1 MVGEEIG
8 LKTLYKVLLFLLIII
23 AIGYGFL
30 NLKKDVDPSK
40 NQPPIPPIPDKTK
53 YEMNLY
59 FGSPDD
65 KRLVI
70 EKRVIVSE
78 ELSEEKVI
86 MEELIKGP
94 RNKALKA
101 SVPPET
107 RLLSVNTTDGICY
120 INLSNEFL
128 NTYRWSPQMNEA
140 ITIWSIV
147 NSLTELNDIQGVQIL
162 VEGNKVDLIEKY
174 YSLKQPYFR
183 NEELLKREVLTPYK
197 TFNHFLDNLKNAN
210 YNEAYQMVEEDSKNR
225 IDFVKFRLVMGN
237 YARELKGYEIARY
250 QTQRYT
256 EEMVLVIT
264 YQKKKTRISDVDE
277 ELVEY
282 WKLIYENDSWKIVL
296 PI

>member
-1 MVGEEIG
+1 MRI
-8 LKTLYKVLLFLLIII
+8 LYKVLLLLLIIVTF
-23 AIGYGFL
+23 GYGFYSL
-30 NLKKDVDPSK
+30 RNDVDPAK

-53 YEMNLY
+53 YELNLY
-59 FGSPDD
+59 FGSPDY

-94 RNKALKA
+94 RNKILKV
-101 SVPPET
+101 SIPPET
-107 RLLSVNTTDGICY
+107 KLLSVNTTDGICY
-120 INLSNEFL
+120 VNLSNEFL
-128 NTYRWSPQMNEA
+128 NTYRWSQQMNEA

-147 NSLTELNDIQGVQIL
+147 NSLTELNEIQGVQIL
-162 VEGNKVDLIEKY
+162 VEGNKVDVIEKY

-183 NEELLKREVLTPYK
+183 NEELLKREALTPYE
-197 TFNHFLDNLKNAN
+197 TYNLFLDHLKNTN
-210 YNEAYQMVEEDSKNR
+210 YNAAYEMIESDSKKR
-225 IDFVKFRLVMGN
+225 IDFVKFRLIMGN

-250 QTQRYT
+250 QTQKYSK
-256 EEMVLVIT
+256 EMVLVIT
-264 YQKKKTRISDVDE
+264 YQKKKTNISSVED

-282 WKLIYENDSWKIVL
+282 WKLIYENNDWKIVL

>member
-1 MVGEEIG
+1 M
-8 LKTLYKVLLFLLIII
+8 KTLYKVLLFLLIII
-23 AIGYGFL
+23 AFGYGFI

-70 EKRVIVSE
+70 EKRVVVSE

-162 VEGNKVDLIEKY
+162 VEGNKVDVIEKY

-210 YNEAYQMVEEDSKNR
+210 YNEAYQMVEEDSKTR
-225 IDFVKFRLVMGN
+225 IDFVRFRLVMGN

-264 YQKKKTRISDVDE
+264 YQKKKTQISDVDE